1 MDNGITMA
9 ATVHAYVERRP
20 RVWIELGHSHPL
32 ADRLEPPPGQ
42 LLLLSPPRNWEF
54 VDECP
59 MQDVYQVL
67 DCCLPH
73 AETAWSAAEL
83 VRGCRSRCGLCREAM
98 TRPRCGSSAATCRE
112 VDALVEGADDQL
124 LARLAFAVGQRDGQR
139 TIVLRTRPS
148 KQSPPVMVVDGLA
161 LQPCLKLP
169 NLFVP
174 CGYRLH
180 PPLRRST
187 LAQVLASDTSRITW
201 LVPEADGRFAPQSLP
216 DAAFRP
222 LSDYV
227 DYVLD
232 REHES
237 LEAWVAAHRFD
248 FESFVCREDRA
259 VRDEKPPPEKP
270 VASKLPSRPASRPVA
285 SGQTQESEEEPIV
298 FTPVEPDGE
307 PAAVQPA
314 APTDRERLQRRLFEI
329 EQQFLALQSP
339 LDGPDR
345 AALWQEMAQANAA
358 LGRHVDAAHCC
369 AAAVWDDDS
378 RLAAILPAWEKVA
391 KDGAVEP
398 LDELQFARLMAVK
411 DLAPERAGAV
421 ANFLIWA
428 VASPHSP
435 LSSLFRQ
442 RQGPLAR
449 FLERNEAVL
458 PARIAWLAWCAMNH
472 LNGDVLALARAR
484 DRALERLY
492 ATDCGP
498 TSICRA
504 SSVASVG
511 ATRSNCIWSAPA
523 SASSANACWTG
534 SASRFTKRPD
544 PPIRRPDVLLRHG
557 PPGRHCRL
565 PRADGEDRARV
576 GPRLHPQLDLGGVPL
591 PHPPGD
597 GRPVEPRPL
606 AARIDGGARSDG
618 PAGAIQDRQAAADFP
633 HLGAE
638 PAHRRL
644 PYVAA
649 IPRRLHAAGDD
660 AGRHRGS

>member
-1 MDNGITMA
+1 MFRMILRFPTLDCLKLAITSATLPAEIVAAPLRADFEDSGAISIEPSVPLPQAVRAGLLQLGAEIPWVVLGQPKEPLSCWPQGFPLVADPAAAELSSRTAVLFALDEPQLLPDLVGEILRLGNDRQSFCHVKQGDRTRALLRVVGPPYYSLLRAMDNGITMA

-73 AETAWSAAEL
+73 AESAWSAAEL
-83 VRGCRSRCGLCREAM
+83 VARLPVSLRLV
-98 TRPRCGSSAATCRE
+98 PGSNDAAEMWVLGGDASAQL
-112 VDALVEGADDQL
+112 DALVQGADDQL

-139 TIVLRTRPS
+139 TIILRTRPS

-259 VRDEKPPPEKP
+259 VRGEKPPPEKP

-307 PAAVQPA
+307 PAAMQPA

-339 LDGPDR
+339 LDEPDR

-358 LGRHVDAAHCC
+358 LGHHVDAAHCC

-484 DRALERLY
+484 DLALERL
-492 ATDCGP
+492 
-498 TSICRA
+498 
-504 SSVASVG
+504 
-511 ATRSNCIWSAPA
+511 
-523 SASSANACWTG
+523 
-534 SASRFTKRPD
+534 
-544 PPIRRPDVLLRHG
+544 
-557 PPGRHCRL
+557 
-565 PRADGEDRARV
+565 
-576 GPRLHPQLDLGGVPL
+576 
-591 PHPPGD
+591 
-597 GRPVEPRPL
+597 
-606 AARIDGGARSDG
+606 
-618 PAGAIQDRQAAADFP
+618 
-633 HLGAE
+633 
-638 PAHRRL
+638 
-644 PYVAA
+644 
-649 IPRRLHAAGDD
+649 
-660 AGRHRGS
+660 